1 MLKSSSI
8 INYTKLTL
16 KKMNEEEFY
25 ATIKLISG
33 EEIFAKVCPFD
44 ENNKTILVLDNP
56 ITIEA
61 IYVPKLKGTIAKVHP
76 WIKLSDDTMFIIDLN
91 KVITMTEVFES
102 SLIKMHKK
110 YSRERFKSSNKSEI
124 TPNMGYVS
132 SIADARQSLEKLYNL
147 KSSKSNLD
155 NIKE

>member
-1 MLKSSSI
+1 
-8 INYTKLTL
+8 
-16 KKMNEEEFY
+16 MNEEEFY

-44 ENNKTILVLDNP
+44 EEDRTILVLDNP
-56 ITIEA
+56 ITIET
-61 IYVPKLKGTIAKVHP
+61 IYVPKLEGTIAKVHP
-76 WIKLSDDTMFIIDLN
+76 WIKLSDDTMFIIHLD
-91 KVITMTEVFES
+91 KIITITEVFDN
-102 SLIKMHKK
+102 SLIKIHKK

-124 TPNMGYVS
+124 TPNMGFVS
-132 SIADARQSLEKLYNL
+132 SINDARQSLEKLYNL

>member
-1 MLKSSSI
+1 
-8 INYTKLTL
+8 
-16 KKMNEEEFY
+16 MNEEEFY

-44 ENNKTILVLDNP
+44 EETRTILVLDNP
-56 ITIEA
+56 VTIET
-61 IYVPKLKGTIAKVHP
+61 IHIPKLGGSIAKVHP
-76 WIKLSDDTMFIIDLN
+76 WIKLSDDTMFIIDLD
-91 KVITMTEVFES
+91 KVITMTEVFET
-102 SLIKMHKK
+102 SLIKMHTK

-132 SIADARQSLEKLYNL
+132 SITDARLSLEKLYNL

-155 NIKE
+155 N

>member
-1 MLKSSSI
+1 
-8 INYTKLTL
+8 
-16 KKMNEEEFY
+16 MNEEEFY

-44 ENNKTILVLDNP
+44 EETRTILVLDNP
-56 ITIEA
+56 VTIET
-61 IYVPKLKGTIAKVHP
+61 IYIPKLGGSIAKVHP
-76 WIKLSDDTMFIIDLN
+76 WIKLSDDTMFIIDLD
-91 KVITMTEVFES
+91 KVITMTEVFET
-102 SLIKMHKK
+102 SLIKMHTK

-132 SIADARQSLEKLYNL
+132 SITDARLSLEKLYNL

-155 NIKE
+155 N

>member
-1 MLKSSSI
+1 
-8 INYTKLTL
+8 
-16 KKMNEEEFY
+16 MNEEEFY
-25 ATIKLISG
+25 ATIKLVSG

-44 ENNKTILVLDNP
+44 EEDKTILVLDNP
-56 ITIEA
+56 ITIET
-61 IYVPKLKGTIAKVHP
+61 IYIPRFEGSIAKVHP
-76 WIKLSDDTMFIIDLN
+76 WIKLSDDTMFIINLD
-91 KVITMTEVFES
+91 KIITMTEVFES

-110 YSRERFKSSNKSEI
+110 YSRERFKRSNKSEI

-132 SIADARQSLEKLYNL
+132 SITDARQSLEKIYNL